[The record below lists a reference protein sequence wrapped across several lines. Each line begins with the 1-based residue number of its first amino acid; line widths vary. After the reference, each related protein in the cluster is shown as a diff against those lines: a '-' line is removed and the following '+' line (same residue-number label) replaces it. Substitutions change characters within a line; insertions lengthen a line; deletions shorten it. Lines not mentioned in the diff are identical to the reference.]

1 MKTLRLLQKLYPKCQ
16 LLGIYNVFFQNSGW
30 TITEKNT
37 LFFSYQNVTPNYF
50 DKILK
55 TILSNEEL
63 FIETV
68 CFEISDNGLIRYV
81 DYSRNEILKSLV

>member
-1 MKTLRLLQKLYPKCQ
+1 MKTLRLIQTTYKNCE

-30 TITEKNT
+30 TITERNS
-37 LFFSYQNVTPNYF
+37 LFFSYKNVTYFHF

-55 TILSNEEL
+55 TILLNEEL

-68 CFEISDNGLIRYV
+68 CFEILDGKKVRYI
-81 DYSRNEILKSLV
+81 DYTRNELLKVL